1 VGSDTL
7 TAAPV
12 ANFDPALGRLPTAV
26 AYALFADAHWVS
38 TQNPAIAT
46 ALEAAS
52 ENTRIAWASDWSV
65 FRAWALGRAS
75 QWFPQ
80 ESERLRLPVL
90 PEVLVRFIT
99 EMVEGECGQGGRSI
113 ATVRRYLSTL
123 STLHRLLDV
132 PDPTKAQIV
141 RNTLKARTRRSGGQT
156 QAAPLRWEQ
165 VQQVIEVLPNDLP
178 GLRDKTLLAV
188 AHNSLARRAE
198 LVAIDVADVQ
208 FIEDGVATVA
218 LRPTKTN
225 LEAERDYRFLAA
237 PTTALVKE
245 WLARSG
251 LREGPLFTGIQRS
264 GKARL
269 TNGQRSMARALRDHG
284 KRLTPA
290 HVSQIVK
297 LAIARVAQA
306 QGDLVVDASSPTE
319 KRRALLAYA
328 RDYSG
333 HSPRVGAAQDMAAA
347 GVSTAAILQA
357 GGWSDERMVKRYIR
371 RLSALEGGMAQLFS
385 SS

>member
-1 VGSDTL
+1 MTTGQ
-7 TAAPV
+7 PV
-12 ANFDPALGRLPTAV
+12 VFDPALGRVPTAI
-26 AYALFADAHWVS
+26 AYALFSDAEWVS
-38 TQNPAIAT
+38 TQNPAITT

-52 ENTRIAWASDWSV
+52 ENTRIAWASDWAV
-65 FRAWALGRAS
+65 FRTWALERAS

-80 ESERLRLPVL
+80 ESKRLRLPVL

-99 EMVEGECGQGGRSI
+99 DMADGQGGHRRRAI

-141 RNTLKARTRRSGGQT
+141 RNTLKARARRCGGQT

-165 VQQVIEVLPNDLP
+165 VQQVIEALPNDLS

-198 LVAIDVADVQ
+198 LVAIDVADVE
-208 FIEDGVATVA
+208 FLEEGVATVA

-237 PTTALVKE
+237 PTVALVKE

-251 LREGPLFTGIQRS
+251 LREGPLFTGIQRN
-264 GKARL
+264 GQPRL
-269 TNGQRSMARALRDHG
+269 TNGKRGPARALLDHG
-284 KRLTPA
+284 RRLTPA
-290 HVSQIVK
+290 HVNQIVK
-297 LAIARVAQA
+297 LAIGRLAQA
-306 QGDLVVDASSPTE
+306 QGDLVVEVSSPAE
-319 KRRALLAYA
+319 RRRALLAHA
-328 RDYSG
+328 RAYSG

-371 RLSALEGGMAQLFS
+371 QLSALEGGMAQLFAAG
-385 SS
+385 

>member
-1 VGSDTL
+1 M
-7 TAAPV
+7 TAALV

-26 AYALFADAHWVS
+26 AYALFSEEDWVS
-38 TQNPAIAT
+38 TNNPAILT
-46 ALEAAS
+46 ALDAAS
-52 ENTRIAWASDWSV
+52 DNTRIAWGCDWSV
-65 FRAWALGRAS
+65 FRSWAQGRAS
-75 QWFPQ
+75 QWFPH
-80 ESERLRLPVL
+80 ESARLRIPVL
-90 PEVLVRFIT
+90 PDVLVRFIND
-99 EMVEGECGQGGRSI
+99 MMEGEEGRAGRSI

-141 RNTLKARTRRSGGQT
+141 RNTLKARARRSGGQS

-165 VQQVIEVLPNDLP
+165 VLEVIEILPNDLA

-198 LVAIDVADVQ
+198 LVAIDVADMD
-208 FIEDGVATVA
+208 FLEDGVATVA

-237 PTTALVKE
+237 PTVALVKE
-245 WLARSG
+245 WLTRSG
-251 LREGPLFTGIQRS
+251 LREGALFTAIQRN
-264 GKARL
+264 GEARL
-269 TNGQRSMARALRDHG
+269 TNGRRGSARALLDHG
-284 KRLTPA
+284 QRLTAA
-290 HVSQIVK
+290 HVNQIVK

-306 QGDLVVDASSPTE
+306 RGDLTVEADSPAE
-319 KRRALLAYA
+319 QRRVLLAYA
-328 RDYSG
+328 RAYSG

-357 GGWSDERMVKRYIR
+357 GGWSDERLVKRYIR
-371 RLSALEGGMAQLFS
+371 RLSALEGGMAQLFTVE
-385 SS
+385 

>member
-1 VGSDTL
+1 
-7 TAAPV
+7 
-12 ANFDPALGRLPTAV
+12 
-26 AYALFADAHWVS
+26 
-38 TQNPAIAT
+38 
-46 ALEAAS
+46 
-52 ENTRIAWASDWSV
+52 
-65 FRAWALGRAS
+65 
-75 QWFPQ
+75 
-80 ESERLRLPVL
+80 LRLPVL

-208 FIEDGVATVA
+208 FLEDGVATVA

-245 WLARSG
+245 WLALRISANVTARSG
-251 LREGPLFTGIQRS
+251 DRDRCAHRS
-264 GKARL
+264 GA
-269 TNGQRSMARALRDHG
+269 GVDYSDRAV
-284 KRLTPA
+284 TI
-290 HVSQIVK
+290 SQIG
-297 LAIARVAQA
+297 LGLSHRI
-306 QGDLVVDASSPTE
+306 SS
-319 KRRALLAYA
+319 
-328 RDYSG
+328 
-333 HSPRVGAAQDMAAA
+333 Q
-347 GVSTAAILQA
+347 
-357 GGWSDERMVKRYIR
+357 W
-371 RLSALEGGMAQLFS
+371 
-385 SS
+385 